1 MNFYHRKFNCRLIL
15 IAVLLSASFSV
26 NLHAQSGTASI
37 SGTIFDQN
45 KQTIS
50 GANVTLT
57 DAAKGF
63 SRTTAA
69 DENGAFIFPSIQTG
83 VYRLTIEMNGF
94 KRFVQTEIRAVVDTP
109 TEISAV
115 LEIGDISET
124 VTVKSE
130 SLLNMQDASIGN
142 PFNANQVTQLPT
154 EAREVINLLT
164 LQPGVTRFG
173 YVAGGRSDQAN
184 ITLDGV
190 DVNNPIFNQISSP
203 NLRLNAEAIE
213 EFRVTTTNANS
224 SQGRSA
230 GAQISLVTKSGTN
243 QFRGAIFLT
252 GRRTA
257 WTANDFF
264 NNRDGVERPELDRNV
279 FGGAL
284 GGAIIKNRAFFF
296 YSYEGERT
304 TRGETVV
311 RDVPLENL
319 GQGIVRFRN
328 KEDQIVS
335 LDCSQIA
342 TIFPNTTGCNPH
354 ALTVFADAAAR
365 YRANSSEGGDGLNTG
380 GFRFNG
386 DTKIKNN
393 SHVLRLDFN
402 LSGKQQ
408 AFFRANYINDLET
421 QAPQFPDTPAP
432 TNWSHPTG
440 FVVGHSWTISAK
452 LFNIFRFGTT
462 RMASS
467 NVGDLSENAISF
479 ADVYSPRRSGRG
491 HSAIDSVFTLTD
503 DVSWIWRNHTFQF
516 GTNSRFTRSK
526 LHSFARAYDS
536 ATVAAA
542 NFSGGAVNAIS
553 NPVNTYL
560 QNTLSYKIADSDKM
574 SVEDAVT
581 ALIGRYSTYTANFT
595 FLRDGRLQPVGTPRD
610 RDFRSEGYDFYG
622 HDIWKISP
630 NLTATV
636 GLRYELNRPIYEAN
650 GYEVKTQIGLSEYFK
665 LRANGAAAGVP
676 YNEPIV
682 LDLSGKENGRTPL
695 YPWDKN
701 NFQPRLAL
709 AWSPNFGRFFGKNN
723 ESVVRGGFAVT
734 NDYFTVFN
742 MARFENQNALG
753 FVSRSQVQNR
763 SIENSPLFTGFNQ
776 NIRNLPNIA
785 LPAGNLTFPRQA
797 PMPTTSNSPSAI
809 ELSFDENITTPI
821 HYNWSLT
828 FERTLP
834 KGLIVSISYLGHR
847 GRNLLQPRDAAA
859 IANFVDPQTETDWN
873 TAATQLEILRQRGT
887 PVSQIP
893 QIAYFANL
901 FPPDLAASIRCPA
914 TLNQTQAVYALVSSG
929 CDMSLDWVRAQRVL
943 SRLSTA
949 FPGQHIYFQPQ
960 YGSYRALSSIGK
972 SNYHGL
978 ILTVRQR
985 LGTRLTADFNY
996 TFSKSADDGSGLQS
1010 ALANTMVAI
1019 VNPFRQED
1027 FYAASDFDMRHIV
1040 NANAILKLPFGRGEM
1055 FFGKINRF
1063 GDFFI
1068 GGWQIAGIFR
1078 YNSGVPIS
1086 APNDNRLATSLSIR
1100 SYAVRANAVQTCPTR
1115 GGSLFGCNTLEAYRS
1130 FRNAYPGE
1138 TGERNIFRL
1147 PSFWV
1152 IDLGLGKTFTLPR
1165 KNHKLQLRWEVF
1177 NLANTQKMNNIENY
1191 AVSLDPQ
1198 RAAQVPEKFANFTT
1212 IQGRPRSMQFVLRYS
1227 F

>member
-1 MNFYHRKFNCRLIL
+1 MNFRKISFSKIL
-15 IAVLLSASFSV
+15 IAVLLFASFSE

-63 SRTTAA
+63 SRATAA

-83 VYRLTIEMNGF
+83 IYRLTIEMNGF
-94 KRFVQTEIRAVVDTP
+94 KRFVQTGIRAVVDTP

-115 LEIGDISET
+115 LEVGDISET

-130 SLLNMQDASIGN
+130 SPLNTQDASIGN
-142 PFNANQVTQLPT
+142 PFNSDQVIQLPV
-154 EAREVINLLT
+154 EAREVLNLLT

-184 ITLDGV
+184 ITLDGI

-264 NNRDGVERPELDRNV
+264 NNRANVTRPKLDRNV
-279 FGGAL
+279 FGGAI
-284 GGAIIKNRAFFF
+284 GGAILKNRLFFF

-311 RDVPLENL
+311 RVVPLENL
-319 GQGIVRFRN
+319 GRGIVRFQTTN
-328 KEDQIVS
+328 GQIVS
-335 LDCSQIA
+335 LDCSQIT
-342 TIFPNTTGCNPH
+342 TIFPNTNGCNPH
-354 ALTVFADAAAR
+354 ALAVFADAAAR
-365 YRANSSEGGDGLNTG
+365 YRANSFEVGDGLNTG

-386 DTKIKNN
+386 VNKIKNN

-432 TNWSHPTG
+432 TNWTHPTG
-440 FVVGHSWTISAK
+440 FVVGHSRAISAK
-452 LFNIFRFGTT
+452 LFNNFRFGTT

-467 NVGDLSENAISF
+467 NVGDSSGNAISF
-479 ADVYSPRRSGRG
+479 AGVYSPRRSGRG
-491 HSAIDSVFTLTD
+491 NSAIDSVRTLTD

-516 GTNSRFTRSK
+516 GTNVRLTRSQ

-536 ATVAAA
+536 ATADAASFA
-542 NFSGGAVNAIS
+542 NGAANAIS
-553 NPVNTYL
+553 NPINNYL
-560 QNTLSYKIADSDKM
+560 QNTFGYQIAEENIA
-574 SVEDAVT
+574 SVQNAVT
-581 ALIGRYSTYTANFT
+581 AVIGRYSTYTASFT
-595 FLRDGRLQPVGTPRD
+595 FLRDGALQPVGMPRD
-610 RDFRSEGYDFYG
+610 RDFRSEGYDFYAQ
-622 HDIWKISP
+622 DIWKISP

-650 GYEVKTQIGLSEYFK
+650 GYEVKPTIGLSDYFE
-665 LRANGAAAGVP
+665 LRANGAATGVP
-676 YNEPIV
+676 YNQPIV
-682 LDLSGKENGRTPL
+682 LDFSGPANGRTTL

-723 ESVVRGGFAVT
+723 ESVMRGGFAVT

-742 MARFENQNALG
+742 MARFDNQNTLG
-753 FVSRSQVQNR
+753 FASRSQIQNQ
-763 SIENSPLFTGFNQ
+763 SAANSPLFTGFNQ
-776 NIRNLPNIA
+776 NIRNLPGIA
-785 LPAGNLTFPRQA
+785 LPVGNLTFPRQA
-797 PMPTTSNSPSAI
+797 AIQNSPNFPAAN
-809 ELSFDENITTPI
+809 ELSFDENIIAPI
-821 HYNWSLT
+821 HYNWNLT
-828 FERTLP
+828 FERALP
-834 KGLIVSISYLGHR
+834 KGVIVSISYLGRR

-859 IANFVDPQTETDWN
+859 IANFVDTQSGTDWN
-873 TAATQLEILRQRGT
+873 TAATQLEILRQRGM
-887 PVSQIP
+887 PVSNIAQIP
-893 QIAYFANL
+893 YFANL
-901 FPPDLAASIRCPA
+901 FPSNLAASVGCPA
-914 TLNQTQAVYALVSSG
+914 ALNQTQAVYALVSSG
-929 CDMSLDWVRAQRVL
+929 CSATLDWVRAQR
-943 SRLSTA
+943 RLSLLSSR
-949 FPGQHIYFQPQ
+949 FPRQHIFSQPQ

-972 SNYHGL
+972 SDYQGL
-978 ILTVRQR
+978 AFSIRQR
-985 LGTRLTADFNY
+985 LGTRLTFDFNY

-1010 ALANTMVAI
+1010 ALADTSSTVINA
-1019 VNPFRQED
+1019 FRPED
-1027 FYAASDFDMRHIV
+1027 MYAASDFDMRHIV
-1040 NANAILKLPFGRGEM
+1040 NANAIFKLPVGRGEIS
-1055 FFGKINRF
+1055 FGKAGKF
-1063 GDFFI
+1063 TDFFI
-1068 GGWQIAGIFR
+1068 GGWQLAGIFR
-1078 YNSGVPIS
+1078 YNSGLPIS
-1086 APNDNRLATSLSIR
+1086 APNDNRLATSGNVNIK
-1100 SYAVRANAVQTCPTR
+1100 SYATRAADIQTCPTR

-1138 TGERNIFRL
+1138 TGERNVFRL
-1147 PSFWV
+1147 PSFYA
-1152 IDLGLGKTFTLPR
+1152 IDLGFGKTFDLPWE
-1165 KNHKLQLRWEVF
+1165 NHKFQFRWEIF
-1177 NLANTQKMNNIENY
+1177 NLTNTQKMGSVSNY
-1191 AVSLDPQ
+1191 IVGLDPQ
-1198 RAAQVPEKFANFTT
+1198 TASQTPVNFANFTAV
-1212 IQGRPRSMQFVLRYS
+1212 QGSPRSMQFILRCS

>member
-1 MNFYHRKFNCRLIL
+1 MNFRKISFSKIL
-15 IAVLLSASFSV
+15 IAVLLSVSFSE
-26 NLHAQSGTASI
+26 NLHAQSGTTSI
-37 SGTIFDQN
+37 GGTVFDRN
-45 KQTIS
+45 KQIIAGATVKIS
-50 GANVTLT
+50 NTE
-57 DAAKGF
+57 KGF
-63 SRTTAA
+63 TRTATTN
-69 DENGAFIFPSIQTG
+69 ENGAFVFPSIQTG
-83 VYRLTIEMNGF
+83 IYRLTIEMNGF

-115 LEIGDISET
+115 LEVGDISET

-130 SLLNMQDASIGN
+130 SPLNTQDASIGN
-142 PFNANQVTQLPT
+142 PFNSEQVIQLPV

-164 LQPGVTRFG
+164 LQPGVTPFG

-243 QFRGAIFLT
+243 QFQGAIFLT
-252 GRRTA
+252 GRRTV

-264 NNRDGVERPELDRNV
+264 NNRAGVERPKLDRNV
-279 FGGAL
+279 FGGAI
-284 GGAIIKNRAFFF
+284 GGAIIKNRLFFF

-304 TRGETVV
+304 VRGETVV
-311 RDVPLENL
+311 RVVPLENL
-319 GQGIVRFRN
+319 GRGIVRFRN
-328 KEDQIVS
+328 TNGQIVS
-335 LDCSQIA
+335 LDCSQIT
-342 TIFPNTTGCNPH
+342 TIFQLTNGCNPH
-354 ALTVFADAAAR
+354 ALAVFADAAAR
-365 YRANSSEGGDGLNTG
+365 YRANSSEAGDGLNTG

-386 DTKIKNN
+386 DNKIKNN

-402 LSGKQQ
+402 LSSKQQ

-440 FVVGHSWTISAK
+440 FVVGHSRTISAK
-452 LFNIFRFGTT
+452 LFNNFRFGTT
-462 RMASS
+462 RMAFS
-467 NVGDLSENAISF
+467 NVGDLSGNAISF

-491 HSAIDSVFTLTD
+491 FSAIDSVRTLTD
-503 DVSWIWRNHTFQF
+503 DVSWIWGNHTFQF
-516 GTNSRFTRSK
+516 GTNVRLTRSQ

-553 NPVNTYL
+553 NPINSFL
-560 QNTLSYKIADSDKM
+560 QTAFGYRIADSDIT
-574 SVEDAVT
+574 SVQNAVT
-581 ALIGRYSTYTANFT
+581 AVIGRYSTYTASFT
-595 FLRDGRLQPVGTPRD
+595 FLRDGSLQPVGTPRD
-610 RDFRSEGYDFYG
+610 RYFRSEGYDFYWQ
-622 HDIWKISP
+622 DIWKISP

-650 GYEVKTQIGLSEYFK
+650 GYEVKPTVGLSKYFE
-665 LRANGAAAGVP
+665 LRKHGAASGVP

-682 LDLSGKENGRTPL
+682 LDYSGKANGRTTL

-723 ESVVRGGFAVT
+723 ESVIRGGFAVT

-742 MARFENQNALG
+742 MARFENQNTLG
-753 FVSRSQVQNR
+753 FASRSQIQNQ
-763 SIENSPLFTGFNQ
+763 SVANSPSFTGFNQ

-785 LPAGNLTFPRQA
+785 HPAGNLTFPRQA
-797 PMPTTSNSPSAI
+797 PMPTTSNSPSAN
-809 ELSFDENITTPI
+809 ELSFDENITAPV

-828 FERTLP
+828 FERALP

-859 IANFVDPQTETDWN
+859 IANFVDPQSGTDWN
-873 TAATQLEILRQRGT
+873 TAATQLEILRQRGA
-887 PVSQIP
+887 PVSQIA

-901 FPPDLAASIRCPA
+901 FPTNLASHIGCPA
-914 TLNQTQAVYALVSSG
+914 NLNQTQAVYALVSSG
-929 CDMSLDWVRAQRVL
+929 CATSLDWVNTQRAL
-943 SRLSTA
+943 SRLSTL
-949 FPGQHIYFQPQ
+949 FPGQHIFFQPQ

-972 SNYHGL
+972 SDYRSFT
-978 ILTVRQR
+978 LTVRQR
-985 LGTRLTADFNY
+985 LGTRFTADFNY
-996 TFSKSADDGSGLQS
+996 TFSRSADDGSGLQS
-1010 ALANTMVAI
+1010 ALADTSVAV
-1019 VNPFRQED
+1019 VNPFRQAD
-1027 FYAASDFDMRHIV
+1027 MYAASDFDMRHIV
-1040 NANAILKLPFGRGEM
+1040 NANWIFKLPFGRRQPI
-1055 FFGKINRF
+1055 FGKADKF
-1063 GDFFI
+1063 TDFFI

-1078 YNSGVPIS
+1078 YNSGLPIS
-1086 APNDNRLATSLSIR
+1086 APNDNRLAVSRIVK
-1100 SYAVRANAVQTCPTR
+1100 SYATRAADIQTCPTR
-1115 GGSLFGCNTLEAYRS
+1115 GGSLFGCNSLEAYGS

-1138 TGERNIFRL
+1138 TGERNVFRL
-1147 PSFWV
+1147 PSFYA
-1152 IDLGLGKTFTLPR
+1152 IDLGFGKTFDLPWE
-1165 KNHKLQLRWEVF
+1165 NHKFQFRWEIF
-1177 NLANTQKMNNIENY
+1177 NLTNTQKMGSVSNY
-1191 AVSLDPQ
+1191 TVGLDPQ
-1198 RAAQVPEKFANFTT
+1198 TASQTPVNFANFTA
-1212 IQGRPRSMQFVLRYS
+1212 IQGSPRSMQFILRCS